1 MRVLH
6 LDIETY
12 SSVDLKTSG
21 VYKYAASEDFEILMV
36 AYAIGSNPIQC
47 YAWQDVPEEFFQML
61 VNPDVLKVAHN
72 ATFERICFR
81 GVGYDVPVQ
90 QWRCS
95 AIKASYCGLPMSLGD
110 LTKALELGD
119 KGKLSTGSALIRY
132 FCMPVKA
139 TKVNGGRTRNL
150 PTGNPVKWEQFK
162 EYCINDVEAE
172 REILHL
178 LKKYTVPTSE
188 WEAYFLDQQIN
199 DRGVGLDLELAD
211 KAIEADTYNSD
222 RLNARLKELTGLD
235 NPNSLAQLRK
245 WIHSR
250 IGKEV
255 QSLAKEAIEILLK
268 EVTDELVREVLY
280 LRQQTGKT
288 SIKKYAAMQ
297 SCAGADD
304 RARGLFQFYGAG
316 RTGRWAG
323 RLIQLQ
329 NLPRNYMQDLDQARE
344 DLKTFDAE
352 TFGMIYDT
360 SDTLSQLIRTALVPT
375 KGKIFAVADY
385 SAIEA
390 RVIAWLA
397 GEAWRLEVFA
407 THGLIYEASASR
419 MFNVDLSSIVVLGL
433 DGMPLKDKNGK
444 NIKGP
449 NYAMRD
455 KGKVAELALGYQGSV
470 GALKTMGGEKMGLS
484 EMDMEQIV
492 DRWRTANPAI
502 CNLWQGYNTMAL
514 TAVKNRFTTVRHKS
528 GVSFFCDELSLQ
540 ITLPSGRKLFYWG
553 AQMAKSRFGQ
563 DSIRYKGVNQINK
576 QWGWIDTYGGKI
588 TENVVQAISRDLL
601 LHSLMVLTAS
611 GYSVAMHVHDE
622 AVCEI
627 EREEVLDEVLELMSH
642 KPQWAEGLPLTADG
656 YVCDF
661 YKKD

>member
-1 MRVLH
+1 MKALH

-12 SSVDLKTSG
+12 SSVDLKSSG
-21 VYKYAASEDFEILMV
+21 VYKYVASEDFEILMV
-36 AYAIGSNPIQC
+36 AYALGKEPIKC
-47 YAWQDVPEEFFQML
+47 YAWNDLPEAFFTLLQDSEVI
-61 VNPDVLKVAHN
+61 KVAHN
-72 ATFERICFR
+72 AAFERNCFR
-81 GVGYDVPVQ
+81 AIGYDIPVQ

-95 AIKASYCGLPMSLGD
+95 AVKASYCGLPMSLGE

-150 PTGNPVKWEQFK
+150 PTDNPEKWEQFK
-162 EYCINDVEAE
+162 TYCVNDVEAE
-172 REILHL
+172 REILEI
-178 LKKYTVPTSE
+178 LKKYTVPRSE

-199 DRGVGLDLELAD
+199 DRGVKIDLELAR
-211 KAIEADTYNSD
+211 KAIEADTYNTQN
-222 RLNARLKELTGLD
+222 LNAQLRQITGLD
-235 NPNSLAQLRK
+235 NPNSLTQLRK

-250 IGKEV
+250 TGIEV
-255 QSLAKEAIEILLK
+255 KSLAKEAIEILLK
-268 EVTDELVREVLY
+268 EIRDERVREVLT

-288 SIKKYAAMQ
+288 SIKKYDAMLA
-297 SCAGADD
+297 CAGNDQ

-329 NLPRNYMQDLDQARE
+329 NLPRNYMEDLDDARE
-344 DLKTFDAE
+344 SLKVFDAE

-360 SDTLSQLIRTALVPT
+360 SDTLSQLIRTALVPSE
-375 KGKIFAVADY
+375 GKTFAVADY

-397 GEAWRLEVFA
+397 GETWRLEVFA

-419 MFNVDLSSIVVLGL
+419 MFNVDISSIVVIGD
-433 DGMPLKDKNGK
+433 DGRPIKDGSGK
-444 NIKGP
+444 NVKGP

-484 EMDMEQIV
+484 EADMEVIV
-492 DRWRTANPAI
+492 ERWRSANPAI
-502 CNLWQGYNTMAL
+502 CKLWQGYNNAAL
-514 TAVKNRFTTVRHKS
+514 DAVRYPNNTIKHNS
-528 GVSFFCDELSLQ
+528 GVSFVFDGVCLMAK
-540 ITLPSGRKLFYWG
+540 LPSGRSLFYWG
-553 AQMAKSRFGQ
+553 AQLAKSRFGQ
-563 DSIRYKGVNQINK
+563 DSVRYKGVNQLNK
-576 QWGWIDTYGGKI
+576 QWGWVDTYGGKI

-611 GYSVAMHVHDE
+611 GYNVAMHVHDE
-622 AVCEI
+622 AVCEVDT
-627 EREEVLDEVLELMSH
+627 EDQLGEVLELMSH
-642 KPQWAEGLPLTADG
+642 KPYWAENLPLTADG
-656 YVCDF
+656 YVCNF